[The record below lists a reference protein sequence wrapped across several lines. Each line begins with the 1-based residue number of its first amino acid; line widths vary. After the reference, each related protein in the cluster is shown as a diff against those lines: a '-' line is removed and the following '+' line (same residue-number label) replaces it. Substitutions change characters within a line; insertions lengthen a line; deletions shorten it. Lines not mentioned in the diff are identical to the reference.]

1 MGVPEKLPIFLST
14 ILLLNWL
21 SISTAKN
28 FSMSFSSFDSTN
40 FTPLKDAEISNSAL
54 RITPD
59 SDHSNFTLANRY
71 GRAMISK
78 PFRLWEGDIL
88 ASFSTSFLINIFRS
102 DNSTPG
108 EGLVFVIAPD
118 LQIPTGSYGQWLGLT
133 NSTTDGNSSNQFI
146 AVELDTFKEDFDPN
160 DNHIGLNIN
169 SVVSNITYNLSLIG
183 VQLAPEKPANYTI
196 WVDYNGTTTMMDV
209 YIAQQGMPKPNTSVI
224 QRSLNLKEII
234 AQDSY
239 FGFSASTGNTFQ
251 LNCVLSWNLTVE
263 ILPRKNML
271 KLKLKIGIPLI
282 IGTVTGVLMVLCYY
296 MYKKKIRDDPRFLVT
311 LRSLPHTPREFR
323 FKDLKKATN
332 NFDEKNKLGQG
343 GFGVVYKGVLAKENM
358 EVAVKKFSRG
368 NIKGKDDFLSEL
380 IIINRLRHK
389 NLVRLVGWCHKDEM
403 LLLVYNYLP
412 NGSLDKHLFGGVEPL
427 NWAHRYKIIS
437 GIASAL
443 HYLHDEYDQKVVH
456 RDLKASNVMLDS
468 EYNAH
473 LGDFGLARALEN
485 SATSCSPQEG
495 VAGTRGY
502 IALECFRTG
511 KATCESD
518 VYGFGAVVLEVMC
531 GQPALVNIEEFD
543 LLVDWV
549 WTLYREGRMLEAIDK
564 RLVNN
569 YVAEDAERLLML
581 GLACSH
587 PKPSERPKVAAIVQI
602 ISKLVGPPWVPPIKP
617 SFDLSRMEIA
627 KDDESSVVI
636 SDRTSGWSRQYPSRE
651 NVDGH
656 NGNEDFMP

>member
-1 MGVPEKLPIFLST
+1 MPVSEKLPIFLLAV
-14 ILLLNWL
+14 LLLNWL
-21 SISTAKN
+21 SISTAKKN
-28 FSMSFSSFDSTN
+28 SMSFSSFDSTK
-40 FTPLKDAEISNSAL
+40 FTNLNDAEVPKDAL
-54 RITPD
+54 QITPD
-59 SDHSNFTLANRY
+59 SVNSNSHLTNKF
-71 GRAMISK
+71 GRVMFSK
-78 PFRLWEGDIL
+78 PFRLWEGDII
-88 ASFSTSFLINIFRS
+88 ASFSTSFLINIFRV
-102 DNSTPG
+102 NKSTPG

-169 SVVSNITYNLSLIG
+169 SVVSDMTYNLSLIG

-224 QRSLNLKEII
+224 QRSINLKEII

-239 FGFSASTGNTFQ
+239 FGFSASTGNTYQ

-271 KLKLKIGIPLI
+271 KLMLAIGIPI
-282 IGTVTGVLMVLCYY
+282 IVTVTGVLMVVCYY

-389 NLVRLVGWCHKDEM
+389 NLVRLVGWCHKNEM

-412 NGSLDKHLFGGVEPL
+412 NGSLDKHLFRGVEPL
-427 NWAHRYKIIS
+427 NWARRYKIIT

-443 HYLHDEYDQKVVH
+443 HYLHDEYD
-456 RDLKASNVMLDS
+456 
-468 EYNAH
+468 
-473 LGDFGLARALEN
+473 
-485 SATSCSPQEG
+485 
-495 VAGTRGY
+495 
-502 IALECFRTG
+502 
-511 KATCESD
+511 
-518 VYGFGAVVLEVMC
+518 
-531 GQPALVNIEEFD
+531 
-543 LLVDWV
+543 
-549 WTLYREGRMLEAIDK
+549 
-564 RLVNN
+564 
-569 YVAEDAERLLML
+569 
-581 GLACSH
+581 
-587 PKPSERPKVAAIVQI
+587 
-602 ISKLVGPPWVPPIKP
+602 
-617 SFDLSRMEIA
+617 
-627 KDDESSVVI
+627 
-636 SDRTSGWSRQYPSRE
+636 
-651 NVDGH
+651 
-656 NGNEDFMP
+656 